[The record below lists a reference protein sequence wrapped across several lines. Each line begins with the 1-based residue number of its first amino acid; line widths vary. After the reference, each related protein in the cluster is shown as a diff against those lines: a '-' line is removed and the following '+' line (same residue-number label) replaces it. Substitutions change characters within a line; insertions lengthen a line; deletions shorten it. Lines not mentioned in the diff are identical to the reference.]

1 MHSCDNCKFY
11 YNLVFRRTFFQGI
24 LVCYFC
30 IIYFNFYIYHTEFLL
45 FEKKLNFQVYKE
57 KRTEIVQMVQN
68 NQIKIRKDMELIEL
82 PEDYKKCSS
91 GGEAV
96 VRQNNGSYTVGFW
109 YTQGFLNSGFSLFAY
124 SNDDSRTDVIQM
136 VKEYGGIEYE
146 INLSEKEKGWY
157 YVTVKVGE

>member
-1 MHSCDNCKFY
+1 
-11 YNLVFRRTFFQGI
+11 
-24 LVCYFC
+24 
-30 IIYFNFYIYHTEFLL
+30 
-45 FEKKLNFQVYKE
+45 
-57 KRTEIVQMVQN
+57 
-68 NQIKIRKDMELIEL
+68 MELIEL

-96 VRQNNGSYTVGFW
+96 VSKNNDGYTE
-109 YTQGFLNSGFSLFAY
+109 GFLDSGFSLFAY

-157 YVTVKVGE
+157 YVTAKVGE

>member
-1 MHSCDNCKFY
+1 
-11 YNLVFRRTFFQGI
+11 
-24 LVCYFC
+24 
-30 IIYFNFYIYHTEFLL
+30 
-45 FEKKLNFQVYKE
+45 
-57 KRTEIVQMVQN
+57 MVQE
-68 NQIKIRKDMELIEL
+68 NQIKTRKDLELIEL

-109 YTQGFLNSGFSLFAY
+109 YTQGFLDSGFSLFTY
-124 SNDDSRTDVIQM
+124 SKDDSRTDVIQM

-157 YVTVKVGE
+157 YVTAKVSE